1 MRFVFT
7 LLLAFLASAAPA
19 QTISGRVYDLTGAVI
34 SGAQVVLLENF
45 NKITETKSGETG
57 QFSFQDLKPGKY
69 QVQAK
74 QPWFQIFQQSVS
86 LRENQSAQVY
96 AALNIARA
104 ESEISITQD
113 RRVAPPP
120 GAVRS
125 YRLGGKVEGLKR
137 LSGQMPAWPEAAL
150 NRGASGTVVLHAT
163 VKTDRTLADIIALE
177 SPDPDLEKE
186 AIAACQTWKYVP
198 MKLNGHPVESHHVLI
213 LNFRYE

>member
-1 MRFVFT
+1 MRFLLA
-7 LLLAFLASAAPA
+7 LLLIFLAGAAPA
-19 QTISGRVYDLTGAVI
+19 QTISGRVYDTTGAVI

-57 QFSFQDLKPGKY
+57 EFSFQDLKPGKY
-69 QVQAK
+69 QVQVK
-74 QPWFQIFQQSVS
+74 QPWFQLFQQMVA
-86 LRENQSAQVY
+86 LKENQGAQVY

-113 RRVAPPP
+113 RRAAAPPA
-120 GAVRS
+120 AVKN
-125 YRLGGKVEGLKR
+125 YRRGGKVEGLKR
-137 LSGQMPAWPEAAL
+137 LSGRMPEWPEAAL

-163 VKTDRTLADIIALE
+163 VKTDGTLADIIALE

-198 MKLNGHPVESHHVLI
+198 MKLNGHPAESHHVLI

>member
-1 MRFVFT
+1 MRFLLA
-7 LLLAFLASAAPA
+7 LLLIFLAGAAPA
-19 QTISGRVYDLTGAVI
+19 QTISGRVYDTTGAVI

-45 NKITETKSGETG
+45 NKITETKSGE
-57 QFSFQDLKPGKY
+57 FSFQDLKPGKY
-69 QVQAK
+69 QVQVK
-74 QPWFQIFQQSVS
+74 QPWFQLFQQMVA
-86 LRENQSAQVY
+86 LKENQGAQVY

-113 RRVAPPP
+113 RRAAAPPA
-120 GAVRS
+120 AVKN
-125 YRLGGKVEGLKR
+125 YRRGGKVEGLKR
-137 LSGQMPAWPEAAL
+137 LSGRMPAWPEAAL

-163 VKTDRTLADIIALE
+163 VKTDGTLADIIALE

>member
-1 MRFVFT
+1 MRLVLA
-7 LLLAFLASAAPA
+7 LLLGFLATAAPP
-19 QTISGRVYDLTGAVI
+19 QTISGRVYDTTGAVI

-45 NKITETKSGETG
+45 NKIIETKSGETG
-57 QFSFQDLKPGKY
+57 EFSFQDLKPGKY
-69 QVQAK
+69 QVQVK
-74 QPWFQIFQQSVS
+74 QPWFQLFQQSVS
-86 LRENQSAQVY
+86 LKENQSAHVY

-113 RRVAPPP
+113 RRVAAPPA
-120 GAVRS
+120 AVRS
-125 YRLGGKVEGLKR
+125 YRAGGKVEGLKR
-137 LSGQMPAWPEAAL
+137 LSGRMPAWPEAAL

-163 VKTDRTLADIIALE
+163 VKTDGTLADIIALE

-213 LNFRYE
+213 LNFRYQ

>member
-1 MRFVFT
+1 MRFVFA

-19 QTISGRVYDLTGAVI
+19 QTISGRVYDTTGAVI

-57 QFSFQDLKPGKY
+57 EFSFKDLKPGKY
-69 QVQAK
+69 QVQVK
-74 QPWFQIFQQSVS
+74 QPWFQLFQQLVP
-86 LRENQSAQVY
+86 LKENQSTHVY

-113 RRVAPPP
+113 RRAAPPP
-120 GAVRS
+120 AAVKG
-125 YRLGGKVEGLKR
+125 YRRGGKVEGLKR
-137 LSGQMPAWPEAAL
+137 LSGRMPKWPEAAL

-163 VKTDRTLADIIALE
+163 VKTDGTLADIITLE

>member
-1 MRFVFT
+1 MRFALA
-7 LLLAFLASAAPA
+7 LLLGFFATAASA
-19 QTISGRVYDLTGAVI
+19 QTISGRVYDTTGAVV

-57 QFSFQDLKPGKY
+57 EFSFQDLKPGKY

-74 QPWFQIFQQSVS
+74 HPWFQLFQQMVA
-86 LRENQSAQVY
+86 LKDNQSAHIY

-104 ESEISITQD
+104 ESEISITQG
-113 RRVAPPP
+113 RRAAPPP
-120 GAVRS
+120 AAVKN

-137 LSGQMPAWPEAAL
+137 LSGRMPEWPEAAL

-163 VKTDRTLADIIALE
+163 VKIDGTLADIIALE

-198 MKLNGHPVESHHVLI
+198 MKLNGHPVESRHVLI